1 MKIRP
6 SHAGDV
12 DRLYEIWRSAV
23 DATHN
28 FLPPDEIEAIAGDV
42 RDKYLPAAEFL
53 VAVDEADQP
62 LAFMGM
68 TKNKID
74 SLFVDPAA
82 FGQGIGRALVE
93 RAFEVGPEIL
103 VDVNEQNE
111 GACFFYRR
119 MGFERY
125 DRSAVDD
132 QGRPY
137 PLLHMRRRRR

>member
-6 SHAGDV
+6 SRPEDA
-12 DRLYEIWRSAV
+12 DRLYAIWRTAV
-23 DATHN
+23 EATHD
-28 FLPPDEIEAIAGDV
+28 FLPAEELEAIARDV
-42 RDKYLPAAEFL
+42 REKYLPLEDFL
-53 VAVDEADQP
+53 VAVDENDIP
-62 LAFMGM
+62 VGFMGM

-111 GACFFYRR
+111 GSCFFYRR

-125 DRSAVDD
+125 DRSPTDD